1 MVVNFA
7 TSCTIGGWHHGG
19 MNMRRLGVGHPKDPT
34 SELKGGFASGS
45 PLDELP
51 QGESPSCPPFGGW
64 WSKPLG
70 IWIGKLIITYTMVD
84 IDVIIGY

>member
-1 MVVNFA
+1 
-7 TSCTIGGWHHGG
+7 

-64 WSKPLG
+64 
-70 IWIGKLIITYTMVD
+70 
-84 IDVIIGY
+84 